1 MTRKFSLTAF
11 AAAQCVIAG
20 LIATTPA
27 QAAQIPAYFFSQWTV
42 TANCTEAQA
51 GPGTRVQAGLQFKI
65 SSNSIAGDSI
75 SGDSISGDGG
85 TYTLQTINASGQ
97 QWAGEWQGVKLHYR
111 AGIKMNTVPA
121 DFACVAGSEA
131 ASTSASPF
139 LAMSGYVQSE
149 EPQFAQEHWYGLA
162 KIHGQLE
169 HVLIFPRPTKG
180 DNSAIIVLQSAT
192 ANSNV
197 VLDDNGVIN
206 SRN

>member
-1 MTRKFSLTAF
+1 MTRRISLTVF
-11 AAAQCVIAG
+11 AAAQCVFAG

-27 QAAQIPAYFFSQWTV
+27 RAAQIPQYFFSQWTV

-51 GPGTRVQAGLQFKI
+51 GPATRVQAGLQFKI
-65 SSNSIAGDSI
+65 SQSTD
-75 SGDSISGDGG
+75 G
-85 TYTLQTINASGQ
+85 TYTLQTINASGK
-97 QWAGEWQGVKLHYR
+97 QWGGEWQGVKLTYR
-111 AGIKMNTVPA
+111 AGTKMNTVPA
-121 DFACVAGSEA
+121 DFACVPGSEA

-139 LAMSGYVQSE
+139 LAMSGYVQAV
-149 EPQFAQEHWYGLA
+149 EPQYAQEHWYGLA

-169 HVLIFPRPTKG
+169 HVLIFPRATKG
-180 DNSAIIVLQSAT
+180 DDSAIIVLQSAS

>member
-1 MTRKFSLTAF
+1 MTRRISLTVF
-11 AAAQCVIAG
+11 AAAQCVFAG

-27 QAAQIPAYFFSQWTV
+27 RAAQIPQYFFSQWTV

-51 GPGTRVQAGLQFKI
+51 GPATRVQAGLQFKI
-65 SSNSIAGDSI
+65 SQSTD
-75 SGDSISGDGG
+75 G
-85 TYTLQTINASGQ
+85 TYTLQTINASGK
-97 QWAGEWQGVKLHYR
+97 QWAGEWQGVQLHYR
-111 AGIKMNTVPA
+111 AGIKMNAVPA
-121 DFACVAGSEA
+121 DFQCSSGSEA

-149 EPQFAQEHWYGLA
+149 EPQYAQEHWYGLA